1 MAGGWVKHELWPWPL
16 RTMNDILNFVE
27 EITKSVFRYGA
38 APPNTR
44 LTGDPENKILN
55 TSALCICLCLVPQSR
70 PTLCDPWTGS
80 RQAPL
85 SMKFSRQEFWSQLPF
100 HFLQGI
106 FPTQE
111 SDPRLWCL
119 LHWRVDSLS
128 LLPYSL
134 WEKQCNEESKLTCCL
149 RKCL

>member
-1 MAGGWVKHELWPWPL
+1 
-16 RTMNDILNFVE
+16 MNDILNFVE

-80 RQAPL
+80 AL
-85 SMKFSRQEFWSQLPF
+85 S
-100 HFLQGI
+100 G
-106 FPTQE
+106 
-111 SDPRLWCL
+111 
-119 LHWRVDSLS
+119 RVKAFATILS
-128 LLPYSL
+128 PYSRGS
-134 WEKQCNEESKLTCCL
+134 N
-149 RKCL
+149 